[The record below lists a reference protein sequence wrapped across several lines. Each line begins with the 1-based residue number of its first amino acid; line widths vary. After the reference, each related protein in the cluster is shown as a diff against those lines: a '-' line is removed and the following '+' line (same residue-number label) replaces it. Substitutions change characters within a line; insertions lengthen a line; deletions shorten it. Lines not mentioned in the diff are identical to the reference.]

1 MAYKCQNFSSLWFP
15 FTKLISCVEP
25 ACRTRDGKHACHV
38 CAQRL
43 AHPVFPNHSYGS
55 VTISERQKVLEASF
69 LCLSSKC
76 FQKWPEE
83 LTGFGSSEPLLPF
96 NITSSV
102 CWVRLPSTLILTP
115 CSTSLTVEHIY
126 YQLALFSLIHLA
138 AVVIQL
144 IPSFCSLCFN
154 YPRDLVFW
162 RLLLLAS
169 LMSAG
174 NSWLF
179 IALG

>member
-1 MAYKCQNFSSLWFP
+1 MLSAMLTPSSHSPPTGGPPVPRGRRCW
-15 FTKLISCVEP
+15 
-25 ACRTRDGKHACHV
+25 
-38 CAQRL
+38 RL
-43 AHPVFPNHSYGS
+43 HF
-55 VTISERQKVLEASF
+55 F
-69 LCLSSKC
+69 LCVQNVSRNGQRS
-76 FQKWPEE
+76 W
-83 LTGFGSSEPLLPF
+83 TGFGFSEPLLPF
-96 NITSSV
+96 EMTSSA

-162 RLLLLAS
+162 RMLLLAS

>member
-1 MAYKCQNFSSLWFP
+1 MRVVCVLSAVLTPSSRSPPTGLSPVLRGRRCWRLHFFVCVQNVS
-15 FTKLISCVEP
+15 
-25 ACRTRDGKHACHV
+25 RNG
-38 CAQRL
+38 QR
-43 AHPVFPNHSYGS
+43 S
-55 VTISERQKVLEASF
+55 
-69 LCLSSKC
+69 
-76 FQKWPEE
+76 
-83 LTGFGSSEPLLPF
+83 LTGFGFSEPLLPF
-96 NITSSV
+96 KITSSA

-162 RLLLLAS
+162 RMLLLAS